1 MSISCLCRCGAQLLF
16 TEAAIGRKARCRKCQ
31 SVFTVPDNRPVDILS
46 LAPFAADME
55 SARPAAAPPGVS
67 RADEELAGDDR
78 PTFWGDLLDS
88 LLVLADPGN
97 IITCIVIVAINFL
110 QGLIGHAVPLGFGPG
125 CVLMIGAWVLVLGYL
140 CSFYLNTIL
149 ETAGGEDDLPTLRVD
164 NIVDDLLWPLLQFAG
179 SWLFAIAP
187 AIVASIAS
195 WWWSLDLPQNLITGL
210 YLIGGFLWP
219 AIVLVVALG
228 NGFRGLWPHLLIRTM
243 LAAPLSYL
251 ATAGV
256 LAVGTALSLWP
267 SLLVTVGF
275 GSLGPTSERVLGVTT
290 SILAPVV
297 SIVSMRAIGL
307 YYRHYKNRLPF
318 KAE

>member
-1 MSISCLCRCGAQLLF
+1 MSIGYLCRCGAKLMF
-16 TEAAIGRKARCRKCQ
+16 PESAVGRKARCRKCQ
-31 SVFTVPDNRPVDILS
+31 FIFTVPDNRPVDILS
-46 LAPFAADME
+46 LAPLAEDME
-55 SARPAAAPPGVS
+55 FTRPAAAPPGTS
-67 RADEELAGDDR
+67 RQDEELAGDGQPR
-78 PTFWGDLLDS
+78 FWGDLLDS

-97 IITCIVIVAINFL
+97 IITCIVIVGLNFL
-110 QGLIGHAVPLGFGPG
+110 LGLIGHTVPFGFGYTWIF
-125 CVLMIGAWVLVLGYL
+125 MIAAWTLILGYL

-149 ETAGGEDDLPTLRVD
+149 EAAAGEDDLPTLRVD
-164 NIVDDLLWPLLQFAG
+164 NVVDDILWPLLQYAG
-179 SWLFAIAP
+179 SWLFAMAP

-195 WWWSLDLPQNLITGL
+195 WWWSRDLPQNLITGL

-228 NGFRGLWPHLLIRTM
+228 NGFRGLWPHLLIRTV

-251 ATAGV
+251 AVAGV

-267 SLLVTVGF
+267 SLLTAVGL
-275 GSLGPTSERVLGVTT
+275 GALGPTSERVLSVTT

-307 YYRHYKNRLPF
+307 YYRHYKHKLPF
-318 KAE
+318 EAE